1 MPNQGSPGPGL
12 CRSIRGSLLSAR
24 NPYGPG
30 EQAGA
35 GLSAFEGAPLVVG
48 QSAPDSRLLTALDG
62 PFQTGVNDLAA
73 TADGL
78 CVLDLAKRRAGVP
91 DREEQLR
98 VLVQA
103 VSGSAFAP
111 RHQSQSP

>member
-1 MPNQGSPGPGL
+1 MIRRPPRSTRVRSSAASDVYKRQVAGLPPQGCWMPNQGSPGPGL

-35 GLSAFEGAPLVVG
+35 GLSVFEGAPLVVG

-62 PFQTGVNDLAA
+62 PFQTGGNDLAA
-73 TADGL
+73 TADG
-78 CVLDLAKRRAGVP
+78 
-91 DREEQLR
+91 
-98 VLVQA
+98 
-103 VSGSAFAP
+103 
-111 RHQSQSP
+111 